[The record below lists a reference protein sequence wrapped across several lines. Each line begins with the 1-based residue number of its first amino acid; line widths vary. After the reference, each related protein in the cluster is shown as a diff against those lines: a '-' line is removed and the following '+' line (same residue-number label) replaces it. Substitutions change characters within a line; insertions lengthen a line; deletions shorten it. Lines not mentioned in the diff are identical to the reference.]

1 MPGSRSIVYKKVN
14 VKHIF
19 KSNVFDKKQE
29 LKEVILKSLMEK
41 EYGKVNFAESIDKAI
56 SMQNHLWTKFQ
67 IKFQEKHIRK
77 HIGKL
82 NAIQRIKD
90 EEAERKR

>member
-41 EYGKVNFAESIDKAI
+41 EYGKVNFAESIDKTI

-67 IKFQEKHIRK
+67 IKFHEKHISK